1 MLSPFQIKGL
11 CTFAHSRLSG
21 KYTNTLDTKQSI
33 LYDEENISKFQ
44 NSLNTIIKE
53 LETDGST
60 IATLNLAK
68 NSSMSSLVH
77 SYYIVA
83 LNELEKEIPTGEI
96 IIEGVMGIII
106 LSYLHDEI
114 GVKKFSISPME
125 IISMF
130 ETENKDKQDTRK
142 LMTKMLKIGTQII
155 EKVQNTKVS
164 QLRINNKSK
173 SKKNKRK
180 RK

>member
-1 MLSPFQIKGL
+1 MLSPFQIKAL

-114 GVKKFSISPME
+114 GVKFSISPME

>member
-1 MLSPFQIKGL
+1 MLSPFQIKAL

-114 GVKKFSISPME
+114 VVKKFSISPME

>member
-1 MLSPFQIKGL
+1 
-11 CTFAHSRLSG
+11 
-21 KYTNTLDTKQSI
+21 
-33 LYDEENISKFQ
+33 
-44 NSLNTIIKE
+44 
-53 LETDGST
+53 
-60 IATLNLAK
+60 
-68 NSSMSSLVH
+68 MSSLVH

-114 GVKKFSISPME
+114 GVKKFSISTME

-164 QLRINNKSK
+164 QLRINNNSK